1 MRTISTACAPTPK
14 SARTSVQH
22 GLTEAE
28 AARRLAA
35 RSPVPRESSSRS
47 YASIVR
53 ANVLTVF
60 NLILGIMGGL
70 TLAFADWEDALFLG
84 VLLSNS
90 AIGIVQEVR
99 AKRALDRLAALVR
112 ATGKVVRDGQSR
124 ALSVDEIVVGDL
136 IKLAPG
142 DQIVADGIVLGAADL
157 SLDESV
163 LTGES
168 RSVSRSP
175 GGKVLSSSFV
185 TEGSGSY
192 EVTAVGPDSYAARI
206 TGEARRFRHPRSPLE
221 LALNRL
227 LLALLALIVP
237 LGALT
242 GFALWER
249 DTPLREAMPTA
260 VASVVTL
267 VPEGLILLASL
278 TFAVSALRMARRGA
292 LAQQLNAIESFASVD
307 VLCLDK
313 TGTLT
318 EAGLEVV
325 RVVPSAGVSAERLTA
340 DLARYAA
347 STPSRNA
354 TLEAISKS
362 FASEPATVGRQV
374 PFSSRR
380 RWSALE
386 LDDRLAVLG
395 APELFRLDGLGS
407 VATDEARRGRR
418 VLAFG
423 WAGARAEELSAADG
437 VPGDLQTTGLV
448 ILAERLR
455 PDARETVAFFQEQG
469 VELKILSGDR
479 ADTVAS
485 IAEEVGLRSAVQA
498 RDGSDLPDDP
508 GDLRKLVLETAVFG
522 RISPAGKRR
531 VVEALRDAGRYVA
544 MVGDGVNDVPALK
557 AARLAIAQGSGT
569 QMAKSVSDVVL
580 VRGDFSSVPAMVAEG
595 RKVLRNLQRVAKLFL
610 TKSAFAT
617 FLILSIGLTPTAYP
631 LLPRH
636 LTLIASLT
644 IGIPSFFLALATS
657 SGPYEPQRFLREI
670 ARFAVPAGTAA
681 GLGVVASYLF
691 ALNVADLPLQE
702 SRTVAATVLLVVGL
716 YLVLAL
722 EASAGRR
729 GVAVTILCVLM
740 GSLYL
745 LVLVVPWAREFFA
758 LSAPTFGIVGITLAG
773 SVIAIAGLAV
783 TDDRFVPGRE
793 R

>member
-1 MRTISTACAPTPK
+1 MNTICAAPPRL
-14 SARTSVQH
+14 SARARVKL
-22 GLTEAE
+22 GLSQAE

-35 RSPVPRESSSRS
+35 RGPAPKQSSSRS

-60 NLILGIMGGL
+60 NLILGVMGGL
-70 TLAFADWEDALFLG
+70 TIAFADWEDALFLG
-84 VLLSNS
+84 VLFSNS

-99 AKRALDRLAALVR
+99 AKHALDSLAALVR
-112 ATGKVVRDGQSR
+112 ATGSVVREGQSR
-124 ALSVDEIVVGDL
+124 SLSVDEIVVGDV
-136 IKLAPG
+136 ITLAPG
-142 DQIVADGIVLGAADL
+142 DQIVADGLILDAAGL
-157 SLDESV
+157 SLDESI

-175 GGKVLSSSFV
+175 GGKVLSGAFV

-192 EVTAVGPDSYAARI
+192 EVTAVGPESYAARV

-227 LLALLALIVP
+227 LFALLALIVP

-249 DTPLREAMPTA
+249 DTPLHQAMPTA

-267 VPEGLILLASL
+267 VPEGLILLASV

-318 EAGLEVV
+318 EAGLEVLK
-325 RVVPSAGVSAERLTA
+325 VVPSEGVSAERLTVE
-340 DLARYAA
+340 LARYAA
-347 STPSRNA
+347 STARRNA
-354 TLEAISKS
+354 TLEAISRS
-362 FASEPATVGRQV
+362 FSAEPVSVGRQV
-374 PFSSRR
+374 PFSSRW

-386 LDDRLAVLG
+386 LGDRLAVLG
-395 APELFRLDGLGS
+395 APELFRLDGLAS
-407 VATDEARRGRR
+407 VAEEEARRGRR

-423 WAGARAEELSAADG
+423 WAGVPAEEISAAEG
-437 VPGDLQTTGLV
+437 VPNDLQTAGLV

-479 ADTVAS
+479 AETVGS
-485 IAEEVGLRSAVQA
+485 IAEEVGLRSNALA
-498 RDGSDLPDDP
+498 RDGSHLPDDP
-508 GDLRKLVLETAVFG
+508 DDLRKLVLETAVFG

-569 QMAKSVSDVVL
+569 QMAKSVADVVL

-631 LLPRH
+631 MLPRH

-644 IGIPSFFLALATS
+644 IGIPAFFLALAAS
-657 SGPYEPQRFLREI
+657 SGPYEPQGFLRET
-670 ARFAVPAGTAA
+670 ARFAIPAGTAA
-681 GLGVVASYLF
+681 GLGVVASYFF
-691 ALNVADLPLQE
+691 ALNVADLPLRE
-702 SRTVAATVLLVVGL
+702 SRTVAASVLLVVGL

-729 GVAVTILCVLM
+729 GVAVTMLCALM
-740 GSLYL
+740 GSLYV
-745 LVLVVPWAREFFA
+745 LVLVLPWVREFFA
-758 LSAPTFGIVGITLAG
+758 LSHPTLGIVGITLAG
-773 SVIAIAGLAV
+773 SAIAIAGLAV
-783 TDDRFVPGRE
+783 TDDRFGPGRSH
-793 R
+793 